1 LQVLDDAGKQP
12 DIHSNAALYSR
23 VKPLVNA
30 SLPPGQWQTLE
41 AIIVGNRLTV
51 TLNGKKVHDN
61 VLIEGITGGA
71 LDSNE
76 GDPGP
81 IMIQGDHGKVS
92 FRKVVVTPIL
102 NAR

>member
-1 LQVLDDAGKQP
+1 MVDDAGKPP
-12 DIHSNAALYSR
+12 DIHGHAALYSR

-30 SLPPGQWQTLE
+30 SLPAGQWQTME
-41 AIIVGNRLTV
+41 AIIVGNRMTV

-61 VLIEGITGGA
+61 IVIDGITGGA

-76 GDPGP
+76 GEPGP